1 MKLNNNKFAIAVAE
15 VMGAWYII
23 CALLVAVVPEIAATL
38 FSWMVHLVNVQA
50 GVGFPEVI
58 YGFIE
63 VVILT
68 YISAYIFASLH
79 NRAVEK

>member
-23 CALLVAVVPEIAATL
+23 CALLVVVVPEIAATL